1 MSATGHLVL
10 GDMPLDEKRQRLL
23 DGQIHTCR
31 APLQLGAVRSTP
43 VHGGRLQTQTRA
55 NGAQVVGADANGINT
70 ASRLGLSSRPVSKR
84 AVFGFGWVDYGKQL
98 DIAATK
104 RDDAIGGPVTG
115 MTPSLDR
122 TEAEMVFE
130 VVGGL
135 VEVAN
140 TDDQVVN
147 REVHMT
153 SLAYSHLS

>member
-1 MSATGHLVL
+1 MKKG
-10 GDMPLDEKRQRLL
+10 QRLL
-23 DGQIHTCR
+23 DGQIHTC
-31 APLQLGAVRSTP
+31 
-43 VHGGRLQTQTRA
+43 
-55 NGAQVVGADANGINT
+55 
-70 ASRLGLSSRPVSKR
+70 R

-98 DIAATK
+98 DVATTK
-104 RDDAIGGPVTG
+104 RDDAIGRAVTG

>member
-1 MSATGHLVL
+1 
-10 GDMPLDEKRQRLL
+10 
-23 DGQIHTCR
+23 
-31 APLQLGAVRSTP
+31 
-43 VHGGRLQTQTRA
+43 
-55 NGAQVVGADANGINT
+55 
-70 ASRLGLSSRPVSKR
+70 
-84 AVFGFGWVDYGKQL
+84 
-98 DIAATK
+98 
-104 RDDAIGGPVTG
+104 

-122 TEAEMVFE
+122 TEAEMVLE